1 MACARTGVPRRT
13 PLLPLFLLLPF
24 LPGAGGCARARA
36 ERTTTGGG
44 PVPASA
50 PFSAAAA
57 AYRPDRLL
65 LTGEMAAANASSL
78 TVPAT
83 PTWMVQL
90 RWLAPD
96 GAVVNRGQKVAEFD
110 STALSSTLEERRLSV
125 SKAEADLSVFRA
137 EAAVTEADRVLSV
150 ESRTAARDK
159 AAVDADVPEELRS
172 RREHEEKKLALA
184 RAETDLAKAEEDLAA
199 HRQAVLAQVEEREIA
214 LSRARRELK
223 IAEDA
228 IAALTLN
235 APRDGVVV
243 VGDNPRER
251 RKIQVGDMIWPGV
264 VVARLP
270 DPHGLRVEAT
280 LYDVDD
286 GRVREGQLA
295 TAWPDAFP
303 DRRLSGRVSEVSVIA
318 QPVTP
323 DSPRRAFRVVV
334 PVAEGSLEG
343 LRPGMSVKV
352 EIPLGEPGRPAAP
365 PLSAG
370 DGLPDPAVLRAS
382 APAKVAREDL
392 VVGVELKGAL
402 QALDEQALG
411 PVPVPNVWE
420 YRISMLAPEGS
431 KVRKGQP
438 VLAFDT
444 KKLADERDEKSA
456 EAEAAARKIDKKE
469 RDRDLRRKEVDLA
482 LAEADSRRRKA
493 ELKAVVPPELTGRQ
507 ELAKARIDLA
517 LAEREVELLGAKRA
531 SAERSAE
538 LELASLVAEERRA
551 RSRVAE
557 LSAAIASMTIPA
569 PRDGVVVYLTNWR
582 DEKKKV
588 GDSCWRGEKVLEVP
602 NLERLGI
609 RGEVDEAD
617 AGRITEGQR
626 VTFRLDA
633 HPDLPLTGRVTEIR
647 RVVQRSS
654 PKLPLK
660 VARLDVALDR
670 VDPERM
676 RPGMRLKGEVEVERV
691 KDAITIPLDAL
702 FATAEGPVVFRA
714 SESRPLRVTVG
725 RRGGGKVQVLSG
737 LSAGDEVLRGAG
749 EKREG
754 AGEKRS

>member
-13 PLLPLFLLLPF
+13 PLLPLLLLLPL
-24 LPGAGGCARARA
+24 LPGAGGCSRARA
-36 ERTTTGGG
+36 ERATTGGG
-44 PVPASA
+44 PAPAPASA
-50 PFSAAAA
+50 SAAAA

-96 GAVVNRGQKVAEFD
+96 GAVVKKGQKVAEFD

-150 ESRTAARDK
+150 ESRTAAREK

-184 RAETDLAKAEEDLAA
+184 RAETDLAKAEEDLKA

-214 LSRARRELK
+214 LARTRRELT

-228 IAALTLN
+228 IAALTLT

-270 DPHGLRVEAT
+270 DPQGLRVEAT

-286 GRVREGQLA
+286 GRVTEGQLA

-352 EIPLGEPGRPAAP
+352 EIPLGQASTP
-365 PLSAG
+365 PPSAG
-370 DGLPDPAVLRAS
+370 DGLPDPAALRAS
-382 APAKVAREDL
+382 ATAKVAREDL

-469 RDRDLRRKEVDLA
+469 RDRDLRGKEIDLA
-482 LAEADSRRRKA
+482 LAEADSRRRKV
-493 ELKAVVPPELTGRQ
+493 ELKAVVPAELTGRQ
-507 ELAKARIDLA
+507 ELEAARIDLA
-517 LAEREVELLGAKRA
+517 LAKREVELLGAKRA

-538 LELASLVAEERRA
+538 LELASLRAEERRA
-551 RSRVAE
+551 RSRVSE
-557 LSAAIASMTIPA
+557 LTAAISSMTIPA

-609 RGEVDEAD
+609 RGEVDESD

-714 SESRPLRVTVG
+714 SETKPLRVTVG

-754 AGEKRS
+754 SGEKRS

>member
-1 MACARTGVPRRT
+1 MTSRRTGVPRRP
-13 PLLPLFLLLPF
+13 PLLPLLVLLPL
-24 LPGAGGCARARA
+24 LPGAAGCSRARA
-36 ERTTTGGG
+36 ERATAGGG
-44 PVPASA
+44 PPPASA
-50 PFSAAAA
+50 TAAAA
-57 AYRPDRLL
+57 AYRPGRLL
-65 LTGEMAAANASSL
+65 LTGEMAAANASAL

-90 RWLAPD
+90 RWLAAD
-96 GAVVNRGQKVAEFD
+96 GAVVQKGQKVAEFD
-110 STALSSTLEERRLSV
+110 STALSSTLEERRLAV
-125 SKAEADLSVFRA
+125 AKAEADLSVFRA
-137 EAAVTEADRVLSV
+137 EAAITEADRVLAV

-159 AAVDADVPEELRS
+159 AAIDADVPEELRS
-172 RREHEEKKLALA
+172 RREHEEKRLALA
-184 RAETDLAKAEEDLAA
+184 RAQTDLAKAEEDLKA
-199 HRQAVLAQVEEREIA
+199 HRQAVLAQAEEKQIA
-214 LSRARRELK
+214 LSRARRELG
-223 IAEDA
+223 IAESA
-228 IAALTLN
+228 VVALTLT

-243 VGDNPRER
+243 IGDNPRER

-286 GRVREGQLA
+286 GRVKTGQLA

-303 DRRLSGRVSEVSVIA
+303 DRHLSGRVSEVSAIA

-334 PVAEGSLEG
+334 PIAEGSLEG

-352 EIPLGEPGRPAAP
+352 EIPLGQPVEPP
-365 PLSAG
+365 PSAG
-370 DGLPDPAVLRAS
+370 DGLPDPEALRAS
-382 APAKVAREDL
+382 APAKAAREDL

-420 YRISMLAPEGS
+420 YRISMLAPEGA
-431 KVRKGQP
+431 KVKKGQP

-469 RDRDLRRKEVDLA
+469 RDRDLRKKEIDLA

-493 ELKAVVPPELTGRQ
+493 ELKAVVPAELTGRQ

-517 LAEREVELLGAKRA
+517 LSKREVELLEAKRS
-531 SAERSAE
+531 SAERSAG

-557 LSAAIASMTIPA
+557 LSAAISSMTIPA

-602 NLERLGI
+602 NLSRLGI

-617 AGRITEGQR
+617 AGRIAEGQR

-633 HPDLPLTGRVTEIR
+633 HPDLLLTGRVTEVR

-660 VARLDVALDR
+660 VARLDVALDA

-676 RPGMRLKGEVEVERV
+676 RPGMRLKGEVELERV

-702 FATAEGPVVFRA
+702 FATAKGPVVFRA
-714 SESRPLRVTVG
+714 SEPKPVPVTVG
-725 RRGGGKVQVLSG
+725 RRGGGKVEVLSG
-737 LSAGDEVLRGAG
+737 LSAGDEVLRGGG
-749 EKREG
+749 ERREG